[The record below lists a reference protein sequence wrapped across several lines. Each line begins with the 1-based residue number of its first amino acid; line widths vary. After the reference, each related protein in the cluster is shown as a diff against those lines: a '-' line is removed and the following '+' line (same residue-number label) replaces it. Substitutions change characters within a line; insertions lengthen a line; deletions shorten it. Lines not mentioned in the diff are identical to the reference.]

1 MISLLPLPQSVS
13 FSDGLFVLRAGM
25 AVEACTELERVAT
38 WLTTAVGRAGVPLT
52 PVSAGG
58 ESRANRAVGVRLTVA
73 EDLPAEAYRLDVD
86 ANGIGISGGDEAGV
100 FYGAQALLQLLP
112 ERVFRSAAVADVESI
127 SVPFSQIRDEPRFGW
142 RGVLLDVAR
151 HFMPKHDLLRFIDLM
166 AMHRLN
172 LLHLHLTDDQG
183 WRVEIVSRPRLT
195 EIGGWRVESQVGP
208 PPHSPVNGRPHG
220 GFYTQDDI
228 REIVAYARQRF
239 IEVVPEID
247 IPGHSR
253 AAIAAYPELGIG
265 VGDDASATPA
275 PAVATTWGVHP
286 EVLNLEDSTVQFFRD
301 VFTEIM
307 DLFPSAYI
315 GLGGDE
321 CPTDLWREDART
333 QELMR
338 ARGIATEDGAREWF
352 VEQIAEHIIAR
363 GRRPYGWDELLE
375 GTPPPGTVVASWR
388 GMRGALAGVRR
399 GYDVVACPDDKAY
412 LDYRQSDDPDE
423 PIPFGALLS
432 LRDTYSFEPIP
443 ADATPEEARR
453 VLGGQANL
461 WTEHMDS
468 PRTVDYYA
476 FPRLCAIAEAL
487 WSRRRGAFEA
497 FSARLDDHLRRL
509 DALGVEY
516 RRPTGPLPWQRRP
529 EVEGQPLTAEQ
540 HAEHVAALV
549 SGIAV

>member
-1 MISLLPLPQSVS
+1 MTSLLPLPQSVS
-13 FSDGLFVLRAGM
+13 VADGLFVLRAGM
-25 AVEACTELERVAT
+25 AVEANPDLERVAA
-38 WLTTAVGRAGVPLT
+38 WLMTAVGR
-52 PVSAGG
+52 
-58 ESRANRAVGVRLTVA
+58 VGVRLTPASAIGHPRTNRAIGVRLRVA
-73 EDLPAEAYRLDVD
+73 EDLPSEGYRLDVD
-86 ANGIGISGGDEAGV
+86 ASGIEISGGGEAGV
-100 FYGAQALLQLLP
+100 FYGAQTLLQLLP
-112 ERVFRSAAVADVESI
+112 ERVFRAAAVAAAESV
-127 SVPFSQIRDEPRFGW
+127 SVPFVQIRDEPRFGW

-183 WRVEIVSRPRLT
+183 WRVEIASRPRLT

-265 VGDDASATPA
+265 VGHDASATPA
-275 PAVATTWGVHP
+275 PPVATTWGVHP

-307 DLFPSAYI
+307 DLFPSTYI

-321 CPTDLWREDART
+321 CPTDLWRDDART

-375 GTPPPGTVVASWR
+375 GTPSPGTVVASWR

-476 FPRLCAIAEAL
+476 FPRLCAIAEVL
-487 WSRRRGAFEA
+487 WTRRRGTFEA